1 MLCVGKKNK
10 KKADAPKTAPK
21 PAQAGAET
29 ATSPASSTIT
39 RKKTFYGPLEDLVPI
54 KVDFVQVKRADTA
67 AYSESR
73 FFILTD
79 SVLVCFDELVNDKN
93 HTDFEKHILHLG

>member
-10 KKADAPKTAPK
+10 KEADPTKTAPK
-21 PAQAGAET
+21 PSQAAAET
-29 ATSPASSTIT
+29 ATSPVSPTIT

-54 KVDFVQVKRADTA
+54 KVDFVQVKKPEANGQ
-67 AYSESR
+67 SESR

-79 SVLVCFDELVNDKN
+79 SVLVCFDERVNDNN